1 MRRDAPRVSLFL
13 SARGA
18 LHPKPTPK
26 ARRRQS
32 ANETRHKHE
41 PLREYEQAQSCRH
54 QPIGEE
60 VYGQPKSLR
69 QHESWLPE
77 EEKEVCDG
85 PRLMHY
91 SAYCVPDMEGKV
103 GLCVMLEGFD
113 TQEAAEWFLQQLME
127 PFEGW
132 EDSTGELVH

>member
-1 MRRDAPRVSLFL
+1 
-13 SARGA
+13 
-18 LHPKPTPK
+18 
-26 ARRRQS
+26 
-32 ANETRHKHE
+32 
-41 PLREYEQAQSCRH
+41 
-54 QPIGEE
+54 
-60 VYGQPKSLR
+60 
-69 QHESWLPE
+69 
-77 EEKEVCDG
+77 
-85 PRLMHY
+85 MHY